1 MKVNELISDADDR
14 QDTFGDRVRAVPI
27 EQSAERVTVSQ
38 GDHPELQNHV
48 GVRHA
53 SALFA
58 GAYEASRLL
67 IAGAL
72 AASAVPGDMRLVES
86 HVDYTN
92 LPMGE
97 ILTTAEPSG
106 EAWLWMA
113 AELSAGQAVSLAVS
127 AVSRV
132 AGVHPVAT
140 LHTTW
145 HVWPTD

>member
-1 MKVNELISDADDR
+1 MKVNELIPDANDR
-14 QDTFGDRVRAVPI
+14 QDTFGDRVRAVSI
-27 EQSAERVTVSQ
+27 EQSPERVTVSQ

-72 AASAVPGDMRLVES
+72 AACAVAGDMRLIES

-106 EAWLWMA
+106 DAWLWMA
-113 AELSAGQAVSLAVS
+113 AELASGRAVSLAVS

-140 LHTTW
+140 LHSTW